1 MAVVADFST
10 TKSPPTSRARA
21 AHSGSQAKIDSAAVE
36 GKGMEATTLT
46 NSMKRN
52 ILAPFKTGVPRV
64 RPDS

>member
-1 MAVVADFST
+1 MAVVADVAS
-10 TKSPPTSRARA
+10 TKSPPTSRART

-36 GKGMEATTLT
+36 GNGMEATTLT

-52 ILAPFKTGVPRV
+52 ILPPFKTGAPRV